1 MKFYTKTIALLAIVS
16 LSIMSCKKEARQEN
30 PPAPDNSVSA
40 EVKAKITALGYT
52 SSNAIKVDEGYL
64 VEGDI
69 ILTEEDLNSVPE
81 NIFLRI
87 ADEEQYRTNN
97 LVGGLPRNIT

>member
-1 MKFYTKTIALLAIVS
+1 MKFMTKAFIVLSLLS
-16 LSIMSCKKEARQEN
+16 LSISSCRKETKQTPQVAQDEVSQAVKDKIYSLGFTASTAR
-30 PPAPDNSVSA
+30 
-40 EVKAKITALGYT
+40 
-52 SSNAIKVDEGYL
+52 KVDEGYL

-69 ILTEEDLNSVPE
+69 ILTEEQLNSVPE

-97 LVGGLPRNIT
+97 LVTGLPR